1 MLTTKEYMEKY
12 NIKSK
17 QTIYNHEKE
26 GRIRILKNGNRIS
39 IIENGTSI
47 DTDSIKDEETKNT
60 ILELNKKIELL
71 EKEIEDLK
79 NNNAKL
85 NLDLENNNTKLH
97 LELKNKDLQIES
109 KDKFIENLENTIKNE
124 NIRYNMLI
132 QQMNETTKTYQL
144 LLEHKKDKKWYQVWK

>member
-26 GRIRILKNGNRIS
+26 GKIRILKNGNRIS

-71 EKEIEDLK
+71 EKEIQDLK
-79 NNNAKL
+79 NNNIKV
-85 NLDLENNNTKLH
+85 E

-132 QQMNETTKTYQL
+132 QQINETTKTYQL
-144 LLEHKKDKKWYQVWK
+144 LLEHKKDKKKWYQVWK

>member
-71 EKEIEDLK
+71 EKEIQDLK
-79 NNNAKL
+79 NNNMK
-85 NLDLENNNTKLH
+85 LDLEI
-97 LELKNKDLQIES
+97 KNKDLQIES

>member
-26 GRIRILKNGNRIS
+26 GKIRILKNGNRIL

-60 ILELNKKIELL
+60 ILELNKKIEIL
-71 EKEIEDLK
+71 EKEIQDLK
-79 NNNAKL
+79 NNNMKL
-85 NLDLENNNTKLH
+85 E